1 MIRRLLRRPYDVV
14 RRLER
19 EYERSKRR
27 KAACEHSRRIAMPY
41 RLHLGCG
48 SIRFPGWI
56 NIDQYENPGVVDV
69 TWDVTVP
76 FPFPDGSCRLIYNE
90 HLLEHLDVESGLRFL
105 RECCRVLQPSGIL
118 RIAMPSLESAVEH
131 YQAGS
136 WRDQS
141 WLCLPENQLIH
152 TRAEMLNVFFR
163 AWGHQ
168 WIYDREELHRRLRE
182 AGFESWRDCPPGS
195 SEEPEF
201 CNRERRPDSLLICE
215 ALK

>member
-1 MIRRLLRRPYDVV
+1 
-14 RRLER
+14 
-19 EYERSKRR
+19 
-27 KAACEHSRRIAMPY
+27 MPY